1 MLDALADD
9 TPQENAPLTGRA
21 LIQAGA
27 REARGAREVRGARGA
42 RGAREVQEVQEAR
55 K

>member
-27 REARGAREVRGARGA
+27 RGAREVRGARGA
-42 RGAREVQEVQEAR
+42 RGAREVQEAQEAR
-55 K
+55 G

>member
-27 REARGAREVRGARGA
+27 REVRGARGA
-42 RGAREVQEVQEAR
+42 RGAREVREVREVQEAR

>member
-27 REARGAREVRGARGA
+27 REVRGARGA

>member
-27 REARGAREVRGARGA
+27 REVREVR
-42 RGAREVQEVQEAR
+42 EVQEAR

>member
-1 MLDALADD
+1 VLDALADD

-42 RGAREVQEVQEAR
+42 REVQEAQEAR
-55 K
+55 G

>member
-1 MLDALADD
+1 VLDALADD

-27 REARGAREVRGARGA
+27 R
-42 RGAREVQEVQEAR
+42 GAREVQEAQEAR
-55 K
+55 G

>member
-1 MLDALADD
+1 VLDALADD
-9 TPQENAPLTGRA
+9 MTKENAPLTGRA

-27 REARGAREVRGARGA
+27 REV
-42 RGAREVQEVQEAR
+42 REVQEAQEAR